1 MADLDNNSSL
11 ISLLRHGETT
21 AGKCF
26 LGATD
31 AELSELGWQQ
41 MHSVNLPNDYDL
53 VISSPLLRC
62 QAFARQ
68 YADKINKPVRIE
80 PDFREMSFGE
90 WEAKTS
96 EELWQTDQ
104 QALADFWSDSVKFTP
119 PGGESLL
126 AFQRRVMKRYC
137 SLLHEF
143 KGKRVLIVCHAG
155 VIKIILCHVL
165 GIELNNMHRL
175 AIDHAGLSQI
185 SLWLDAGLT
194 QQVRYINRR

>member
-1 MADLDNNSSL
+1 MSDLENNLSL

-26 LGATD
+26 LGKTD

-41 MHSVNLPNDYDL
+41 MKSAELDNDYDL

-62 QAFARQ
+62 QKFAKQ
-68 YADKINKPVRIE
+68 YASEINRPLRIE
-80 PDFREMSFGE
+80 AEFREIDFGE
-90 WEAKTS
+90 WEAKTA

-104 QALADFWSDSVKFTP
+104 LALSGFWSDSIKYTP

-126 AFQRRVMKRYC
+126 DFQHRIMNCYT
-137 SLLHEF
+137 SLLSKA
-143 KGKRVLIVCHAG
+143 KGKRVLIICHAG
-155 VIKIILCHVL
+155 VIKILLCNVL
-165 GIELNNMHRL
+165 GIELKNMHKL

-185 SLWLDAGLT
+185 SLWQDAELT
-194 QQVRYINRR
+194 HQVRFINRY

>member
-1 MADLDNNSSL
+1 MPEGENNSSL

-41 MHSVNLPNDYDL
+41 MQSVDLANDYDL

-104 QALADFWSDSVKFTP
+104 QALADFWNDSVKFTP
-119 PGGESLL
+119 PGGEPLL
-126 AFQRRVMKRYC
+126 AFQRRVMDRYFA
-137 SLLHEF
+137 LANEA
-143 KGKRVLIVCHAG
+143 KGQRMLIVCHAG

-165 GIELNNMHRL
+165 GIKLNNMHKL

-185 SLWLDAGLT
+185 SLWLDAELT
-194 QQVRYINRR
+194 QQVRYINRC